1 MPPKTIY
8 GEIIA
13 DVLRLMFRCYK
24 CLKLNLCMTHA
35 HTNVRATFV
44 VVEIEKQRK
53 KTQDSNLNTRY
64 MCKTDYCNKY
74 K

>member
-13 DVLRLMFRCYK
+13 DVLRLMF
-24 CLKLNLCMTHA
+24 LKLNLCMTHA

-53 KTQDSNLNTRY
+53 K
-64 MCKTDYCNKY
+64 NKRF
-74 K
+74 